1 MQILC
6 VLKRLLQ
13 GVLYYLENKRW
24 HTNVTFSVK
33 NYLRHELKKSKQTCV
48 VGKVLIMLMQPR
60 IVRYME
66 RVSLI
71 TANFK
76 IEQFSDYINLHF
88 SSSESLI
95 FTSQVSDLLTLIY
108 PLADSASVDIICSEV
123 PGHPINLHI
132 VDSVLIMTPPSDCFH
147 VVYYV

>member
-1 MQILC
+1 
-6 VLKRLLQ
+6 
-13 GVLYYLENKRW
+13 
-24 HTNVTFSVK
+24 
-33 NYLRHELKKSKQTCV
+33 
-48 VGKVLIMLMQPR
+48 MLMQPR

-95 FTSQVSDLLTLIY
+95 FTSQVSDLLTLVY
-108 PLADSASVDIICSEV
+108 PLADSASVV
-123 PGHPINLHI
+123 FYYVKMAKNLINL
-132 VDSVLIMTPPSDCFH
+132 
-147 VVYYV
+147 

>member
-1 MQILC
+1 
-6 VLKRLLQ
+6 
-13 GVLYYLENKRW
+13 
-24 HTNVTFSVK
+24 
-33 NYLRHELKKSKQTCV
+33 
-48 VGKVLIMLMQPR
+48 
-60 IVRYME
+60 ME

-76 IEQFSDYINLHF
+76 IEQFSAYINLHF

-95 FTSQVSDLLTLIY
+95 FTSRVSDLLTLVY

-132 VDSVLIMTPPSDCFH
+132 VDRFNYDTSFKLFSCCLLCVNGKKSYQPLGGSDIRTKIESKRIGDWLAKMPIAMG
-147 VVYYV
+147 